1 MEMERLPIRRAVHG
15 LLAALCAAAPV
26 ALAACGSS
34 STSKVAGGSTSDPQ
48 AATSACPKTVSSVT
62 IDGTKIAVT
71 PQLHLAVF
79 WPFTGNADIQ
89 GRIAYLNRTVPTIPC
104 ATMTQFD
111 GQGSATTQ
119 LNQIQDALQSG
130 KYNAAIAAPIDG
142 QLTCQ
147 DLSKQAAQAG
157 WLVAIPNLALC
168 GRGNDVGPALR
179 APGTLTYVGGTEQP
193 DYWRSYLTWIA
204 QQNPGPQQVLAL
216 TDPPA
221 PFPLTTNFQTALDA
235 VQKAYPNFKV
245 VGEDSTD
252 LTVAGAFQK
261 MTALIQAHP
270 SATVLITMF
279 STETQGAVQAL
290 QAAGKLGKIKIY
302 DKGTT
307 PWAAAALRKGTIVAS
322 SPERAVTSTATMLQ
336 AILNAREGKPY
347 KPYYDN
353 DGAPNPP
360 GSPADGFTVFTQKTI
375 GNYAAQN

>member
-1 MEMERLPIRRAVHG
+1 MTRLPTRRVVQG
-15 LLAALCAAAPV
+15 LLVAVCAAAPL

-34 STSKVAGGSTSDPQ
+34 SRSNGASSSSKDTP
-48 AATSACPKTVSSVT
+48 AATASSCPKTVQSVT
-62 IDGTKIAVT
+62 IDGIKIPVT
-71 PQLHLAVF
+71 PQLRLAVF

-89 GRIAYLNRTVPTIPC
+89 GRIAYLNKTIPTIPC

-119 LNQIQDALQSG
+119 LNQIQDALQGG
-130 KYNAAIAAPIDG
+130 KFNAAIAAPIDG

-147 DLSKQAAQAG
+147 ELSKQAAHAG

-168 GRGNDVGPALR
+168 GRGNEVGAALR
-179 APGTLTYVGGTEQP
+179 APGTLSYVGGTEQP
-193 DYWRSYLTWIA
+193 DYWHSYLTWIA

-221 PFPLTTNFQTALDA
+221 PFALTANFQNALNQ

-245 VGEDSTD
+245 IGEDSTD

-270 SATVLITMF
+270 NATLLITMF

-307 PWAAAALRKGTIVAS
+307 PWAAAALRKGTIAAS

-375 GNYAAQN
+375 GSYVAQN

>member
-1 MEMERLPIRRAVHG
+1 MKRSPTKRVVRSLLVAV
-15 LLAALCAAAPV
+15 CITVPV
-26 ALAACGSS
+26 LLAACGSS
-34 STSKVAGGSTSDPQ
+34 SSSRSTGGSTKNA
-48 AATSACPKTVSSVT
+48 AATTSSCPKTVPSVT
-62 IDGTKIAVT
+62 IDGIKIPVT
-71 PQLHLAVF
+71 SQLHLAVF

-89 GRIAYLNRTVPTIPC
+89 GRIKYLNQTIPTIPC

-111 GQGSATTQ
+111 GQGNASTQ

-147 DLSKQAAQAG
+147 ALSKQAASAG

-168 GRGNDVGPALR
+168 GRGNNVGTALR

-193 DYWRSYLTWIA
+193 DYWHDYLTWIA

-221 PFPLTTNFQTALDA
+221 PFALTANFQNALKQ
-235 VQKAYPNFKV
+235 VQKAYPNFQV
-245 VGEDSTD
+245 VGEDATD

-270 SATVLITMF
+270 NATVLITMF

-307 PWAAAALRKGTIVAS
+307 PWAAAALRKGTITAS

-336 AILNAREGKPY
+336 AILNARQGKAY
-347 KPYYDN
+347 KPYYNN
-353 DGAPNPP
+353 DGAPDPA
-360 GSPADGFTVFTQKTI
+360 GSPSSGFTVFTQKTI
-375 GNYAAQN
+375 GSYTAQN